1 MIAFDFNYIKPVTV
15 KEASK
20 LFLNAK
26 QEGNKAMFY
35 SGGTEIITLGRVN
48 RLQTDMVIDIKGI
61 PECSVLEIRDNELI
75 IGSAVSLNEIAHS
88 DLFPLLGKAV
98 QRIADHTSRNKI
110 TIGGNLNSELI
121 YKEGILPLL
130 AADAKVK
137 LAKGKEQ
144 RIIPLE
150 AVFNKQWKLDEGE
163 FLVQILIDKSYLDLP
178 HKALKKTRISKVGY
192 PVVSAAALVKDDQI
206 RIAFSGVCQYP
217 FRSIE
222 LESVLND
229 TKVPVMERIGTAL
242 QHLPEDVVDDIQGT
256 KAYRTFV
263 LRNVLK
269 DILEELEL
277 SK

>member
-1 MIAFDFNYIKPVTV
+1 MIAFDFKYIKPTTA

-26 QEGNKAMFY
+26 QKGNKAMFY
-35 SGGTEIITLGRVN
+35 SGGTEIITLARVN
-48 RLQTDMVIDIKGI
+48 QLQTDMVIDIKGI
-61 PECSVLEIRDNELI
+61 PECNVLEIRGNELV
-75 IGSAVSLNEIAHS
+75 IGSTVSLNDIAKS
-88 DLFPLLGKAV
+88 KLFPLLGDTV

-130 AADAKVK
+130 VADAKVK
-137 LAKGKEQ
+137 LAKGLEQ
-144 RIIPLE
+144 RIVSLE
-150 AVFNKQWKLDEGE
+150 SIFKKQLELETGE
-163 FLVQILIDKSYLDLP
+163 FLVQIIVDKSYLDHP
-178 HKALKKTRISKVGY
+178 HMAKKRTKISKVGY
-192 PVVSAAALVKDDQI
+192 PVVSVAALVKECQI
-206 RIAFSGVCQYP
+206 QIAFSGVCQYP
-217 FRSIE
+217 FRSFK

-229 TKVPVMERIGTAL
+229 TKVPVMERIGTAM

-277 SK
+277 TK